1 MKKFNFEEKLAS
13 LEEISTKLESE
24 NTSLD
29 EMLSLYEN
37 GVKVLKECRDFLDKA
52 EQKVTDITQEIN

>member
-1 MKKFNFEEKLAS
+1 MAKFNFEEKLNS

-29 EMLSLYEN
+29 EMLALYEN
-37 GVKVLKECRDFLDKA
+37 GVKLLKECRSYLDKA
-52 EQKVTDITQEIN
+52 EQKVIDITQNLE